1 MSEQAIKNLKKRFVG
16 VQLISFLVVML
27 FFGAC
32 IYLANAVIVRNTIR
46 TTLDYIIE
54 NDGEL
59 LPHGDITE
67 EDVAGDAS
75 NRELFESLQE
85 ALGVIRRFGI
95 ETRYQTRYF
104 AVHYDAS
111 GNVVQMNM
119 NHIAALTEE
128 EAISLGNRMFAKRAK
143 FGRMD
148 HFYYKR
154 AAEDKGTLLVAIDA
168 TAQMETNHRILWI
181 AGIFLFVGTII
192 CFLIARGLS
201 GMVLQSELKN
211 AELQREFVT
220 NASHELKTPLAVIR
234 ANTELLEMTYGE
246 SEWTQSSLRHID
258 RMQGLIQSMVE
269 ITRSGEMNRA
279 SLVPDTD
286 ISVVVRDAVE
296 AFRPMMERENKAF
309 TEEIQDD
316 IRMSADK
323 EMIRQLVTLLLD
335 NAVKYCD
342 EGGQISIALKKS
354 GRSERLIVSNTYA
367 AGKDVD
373 TSRFFD
379 RFYREDSSHNTD
391 KGGYGIGLSIAENIV
406 KAHRGT
412 IRADWKDGVI
422 SFICTL

>member
-128 EAISLGNRMFAKRAK
+128 EAISLGNRMFAK
-143 FGRMD
+143 
-148 HFYYKR
+148 
-154 AAEDKGTLLVAIDA
+154 I
-168 TAQMETNHRILWI
+168 
-181 AGIFLFVGTII
+181 IFII
-192 CFLIARGLS
+192 NG
-201 GMVLQSELKN
+201 
-211 AELQREFVT
+211 LQRIKGRCSWPLMQQRRWRRITGFSGSP
-220 NASHELKTPLAVIR
+220 AS
-234 ANTELLEMTYGE
+234 
-246 SEWTQSSLRHID
+246 SCS
-258 RMQGLIQSMVE
+258 
-269 ITRSGEMNRA
+269 
-279 SLVPDTD
+279 
-286 ISVVVRDAVE
+286 
-296 AFRPMMERENKAF
+296 
-309 TEEIQDD
+309 
-316 IRMSADK
+316 
-323 EMIRQLVTLLLD
+323 
-335 NAVKYCD
+335 
-342 EGGQISIALKKS
+342 
-354 GRSERLIVSNTYA
+354 SER
-367 AGKDVD
+367 
-373 TSRFFD
+373 
-379 RFYREDSSHNTD
+379 SSA
-391 KGGYGIGLSIAENIV
+391 S
-406 KAHRGT
+406 
-412 IRADWKDGVI
+412 
-422 SFICTL
+422 